1 MKILAHMLCLLMIQ
15 ETPQVF
21 VETMHLMETRYGA
34 KDYIPVSSQKTL
46 RPGTYFVTQV
56 DKLYRRSYA
65 RFSGATKS
73 EKLAVNG
80 TNGYVH

>member
-1 MKILAHMLCLLMIQ
+1 MKILAHLLCLLMIQ
-15 ETPQVF
+15 ETPKVF
-21 VETMHLMETRYGA
+21 VETMDLMETRYGA

-56 DKLYRRSYA
+56 DNLYRRSYA

-80 TNGYVH
+80 TNGSVH

>member
-1 MKILAHMLCLLMIQ
+1 MKILAYLLCLLMIQ
-15 ETPQVF
+15 ETPKVF

-34 KDYIPVSSQKTL
+34 KDYIPVSSQTTL
-46 RPGTYFVTQV
+46 RPGTYYVTQV

-73 EKLAVNG
+73 ENLEVNG
-80 TNGYVH
+80 TNGSVH

>member
-1 MKILAHMLCLLMIQ
+1 MKILAHSLCLFMIQ
-15 ETPQVF
+15 ETPKVF

-34 KDYIPVSSQKTL
+34 KDYIPVSSKTTL
-46 RPGTYFVTQV
+46 RPGTYYVTQV

-65 RFSGATKS
+65 RFSGETKS

-80 TNGYVH
+80 TNGFVH